1 MFNNVAW
8 LLLLA
13 VTVVGGKGLS
23 SFIVDLPFHHP
34 FRVIRSMST
43 LVRLSP
49 VHSIHMNMQVVF
61 TAKPRVLRL
70 HLLFQTQFDF
80 SLS

>member
-1 MFNNVAW
+1 MSAQ

-13 VTVVGGKGLS
+13 VAVVVVGGEGLS
-23 SFIVDLPFHHP
+23 SFIVHLPFHHP
-34 FRVIRSMST
+34 FRMISSMNT

-49 VHSIHMNMQVVF
+49 VLSIHINMQVMF
-61 TAKPRVLRL
+61 TVKPRVLRL

>member
-34 FRVIRSMST
+34 FRVIRSTST

-49 VHSIHMNMQVVF
+49 VLSIHMNMQVVF